1 MCFLVNYIL
10 SWDHNWKRGRL
21 SETEVTET
29 LCVQPP
35 ACLPYLLTLQ
45 ETRASSLP
53 RVIMGLAATSHSD
66 LYIKICICLFECGK
80 VVGTSNQCWAGTWF
94 GGLESQGSVQVS
106 ENQIGIRYA
115 FCNQNPGC
123 GFSKTGTKPKLRYW
137 LYKNQNWIVIQ
148 DFWKEGLEL
157 GVNCW
162 FWSRLV
168 GTRTGFCFFKE
179 PNPNWNC
186 SNLFFRTGTREVLI
200 NLKNYATQAATHP
213 NCAGP
218 CPCKLRRKAHFN
230 WNSARMGEG
239 LLFIGIHGPT
249 AHEPNWVV
257 GFRVE
262 NLNGT

>member
-1 MCFLVNYIL
+1 MGYHLYDPFFKINFYPPKLWRSVSFSFLAGFEQVKRPWVCFLVNYIL

-45 ETRASSLP
+45 ETWASSLP

-106 ENQIGIRYA
+106 ENQIGIRYD
-115 FCNQNPGC
+115 FCNQNQGC

-157 GVNCW
+157 GVNCR

-168 GTRTGFCFFKE
+168 RTRTGF
-179 PNPNWNC
+179 W
-186 SNLFFRTGTREVLI
+186 RT
-200 NLKNYATQAATHP
+200 KP
-213 NCAGP
+213 
-218 CPCKLRRKAHFN
+218 KL
-230 WNSARMGEG
+230 E
-239 LLFIGIHGPT
+239 LL
-249 AHEPNWVV
+249 
-257 GFRVE
+257 
-262 NLNGT
+262 